1 MAHPA
6 QTPCSRLSK
15 KIWLTFQGL
24 PRSTRFL
31 ESLVGYLPEWRKALS
46 PLPVILWQDFM
57 GHVRE
62 NLNPLAADD
71 HMKEVIQQLQL
82 MGEVLRFKKPSCFN
96 DDKDCFCLR
105 RRWCT

>member
-1 MAHPA
+1 M
-6 QTPCSRLSK
+6 TIFK
-15 KIWLTFQGL
+15 GL

-82 MGEVLRFKKPSCFN
+82 MGEV
-96 DDKDCFCLR
+96 CLSPTAKVAVVSSIKGFVAGGVLER
-105 RRWCT
+105 RADI